1 MSELLAQHP
10 WLYPALLHLHR
21 ACVAASIALFG
32 ARGLGVLAQQAWP
45 MRRSWRC
52 LSVAIDVGL
61 LAAGASLWALLAY
74 HPLQQSWLGVKL
86 VLLLVY
92 IVLGSFALKR
102 ARTRGQRLAF
112 FIAALAVVLSMVGIA
127 LARHPAG
134 WWTVL
139 AHPTHR

>member
-1 MSELLAQHP
+1 MNAWLSSHP

-21 ACVAASIALFG
+21 ACVAASIALFC

-45 MRRSWRC
+45 MRRSWRY

-74 HPLQQSWLGVKL
+74 HPMRESWLGTKL
-86 VLLLVY
+86 VLLVVY

-102 ARTRGQRLAF
+102 ARTRAQRLAF
-112 FIAALAVVLSMVGIA
+112 FITALAVVLSMVGIA

-134 WWTVL
+134 WWVQL
-139 AHPTHR
+139 SR

>member
-1 MSELLAQHP
+1 MNAWLASHP

-21 ACVAASIALFG
+21 ACVAASIALFT
-32 ARGLGVLAQQAWP
+32 ARGLGVMAQQAWP
-45 MRRSWRC
+45 MRRHWRH
-52 LSVAIDVGL
+52 LSVAIDVLL

-74 HPLQQSWLGVKL
+74 HPLHQHWLGAKL

-92 IVLGSFALKR
+92 IVLGSLALKR
-102 ARTRGQRLAF
+102 ARTRGQRLGF

-134 WWTVL
+134 WWAL
-139 AHPTHR
+139 LL